1 MRKENIQIEKVPT
14 TPEEE
19 ELFRWVESDKCLGS
33 KIPSS
38 NAPVLDKIKYQL
50 SQLVT
55 KYAIE
60 NELSEEEIADRLEL
74 NEFSAAKLLRGWTE
88 SFALDSLITY
98 VEKLHLP
105 LNIKIDFAPESER
118 KRVSNHSLS
127 EK

>member
-1 MRKENIQIEKVPT
+1 MKKANILIEKVPT

-19 ELFRWVESDKCLGS
+19 KLFNWLESDECLGNWT
-33 KIPSS
+33 PGED
-38 NAPVLDKIKYQL
+38 ATVLEKTKYQFC
-50 SQLVT
+50 QAVT
-55 KYAIE
+55 KYVLE
-60 NELSEEEIADRLEL
+60 NNLSEEQVAERLNL
-74 NEFSAAKLLRGWTE
+74 NKLSTAKLLRGWTE
-88 SFALDSLITY
+88 SFALDSLISY